1 MYYHAVADE
10 LAGRP
15 TILVIC
21 NGLSLLLS
29 LSHTLFISLLYN
41 LHYILCTPHPTPGG
55 IQRGLKVSAIFVVIV
70 SFVSHLQLGT
80 SFIHLFIH
88 RLLTLLYCFKARLET
103 MADMVSW
110 DIYHTV

>member
-29 LSHTLFISLLYN
+29 LSLTLFISLLYN

-70 SFVSHLQLGT
+70 NIRVAFTVRY
-80 SFIHLFIH
+80 FIHPFIYSSSANFTVLF
-88 RLLTLLYCFKARLET
+88 
-103 MADMVSW
+103 
-110 DIYHTV
+110 